1 MKIEVEVNK
10 DILLW
15 AIKRAGS
22 NIPSISK
29 VFPKFESWLK
39 GDKKPTLKQLE
50 KFSKKVHVPF
60 GFLLLD
66 NIPKEYIPIPY
77 FRNKTK
83 EKISLNV
90 YETILLLQQRQEWL
104 REYLIDNNESPLP
117 FVGVNANSVSINEI
131 VKSIRDIFNLNENWA
146 KEFPTWEKAL
156 THFIEQVEKTNI
168 VIVFNS
174 IVGNNTSRK
183 IEVDECRGFV
193 LVDKYVPFL
202 FVNSGDAKA
211 AQMFTIAHEIAH
223 ILIGK
228 SAGFDLADLLP
239 YNEKTEVLC
248 NKVAAEFLV
257 PAKRLKLEWNSMGKN
272 FQILAKQFKVSEL
285 VIARRAYDLKLIN
298 KNDFFDFYN
307 KYLKTVKRS
316 KKSWGGGFYKTQKR
330 RLGDLFPFYLSKALQ
345 ENRLLY
351 RDAWNLTGLKG
362 KTFDKF
368 MNGII

>member
-1 MKIEVEVNK
+1 
-10 DILLW
+10 
-15 AIKRAGS
+15 
-22 NIPSISK
+22 
-29 VFPKFESWLK
+29 
-39 GDKKPTLKQLE
+39 
-50 KFSKKVHVPF
+50 
-60 GFLLLD
+60 
-66 NIPKEYIPIPY
+66 
-77 FRNKTK
+77 
-83 EKISLNV
+83 
-90 YETILLLQQRQEWL
+90 
-104 REYLIDNNESPLP
+104 
-117 FVGVNANSVSINEI
+117 
-131 VKSIRDIFNLNENWA
+131 
-146 KEFPTWEKAL
+146 
-156 THFIEQVEKTNI
+156 
-168 VIVFNS
+168 VFNS

-223 ILIGK
+223 ILIGR

-298 KNDFFDFYN
+298 KNEFFDFYN

-316 KKSWGGGFYKTQKR
+316 KKSWGGNFYKTQKR
-330 RLGDLFPFYLSKALQ
+330 RLGDLFPFYLSRALQ

-368 MNGII
+368 MSEII